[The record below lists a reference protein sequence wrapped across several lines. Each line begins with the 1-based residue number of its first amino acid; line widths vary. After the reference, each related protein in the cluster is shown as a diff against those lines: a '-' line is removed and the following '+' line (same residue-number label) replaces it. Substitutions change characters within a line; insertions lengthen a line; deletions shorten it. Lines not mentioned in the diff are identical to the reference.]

1 MVCQSPNF
9 CDQHHQTPRERLE
22 LFVSVCHA
30 IQHAHQKG
38 IIHRDVKP
46 TNVLVT
52 LHDCRPV
59 AKVIDF
65 GVAKALSQQ
74 LTERTIYTQFAQM
87 LGTPLYMSPE
97 QAEMSGLD
105 IDTRSDIYSLGVLL
119 YELLTGTTPFDRK
132 RLNQAAA
139 DEIRRI
145 IREEEPPRPSTRISQ
160 SGDRLSSIA
169 AQRNTE
175 PAKLT
180 KLIRGDL
187 DWIVMKCLEKDRN
200 RRYETANGLAR
211 DIARFLHDEPVV
223 ARPPSTWYQFN
234 KFARR
239 NKVALLLATAAIV
252 TLLLVVAGLAVS
264 NRLITAER
272 NEKDDA
278 LRQKEA
284 ALAQAE
290 AQRRRAEE
298 NFHKARIAVRGILT
312 QAAMGRGEWAQLPPS
327 VREKFTEE
335 TLNFYQSFVD
345 QESTD
350 PSLQHERAVAY
361 RALSEVHK
369 RLGKF
374 QDAERFIRESI
385 AIQEP
390 LAAAFPE
397 NFEYRKQLAWSHYV
411 LATLTRTS
419 RYHEAELSLQSAV
432 GLYEALLADR
442 PDDVECFLEMLTSYA
457 DLVAVQNAQKAF
469 RQVEQTAARILELVA
484 KAPEKSSTAAD
495 VLAYAGER
503 LWKAGRAREAA
514 LAWSK
519 SLQLNPHNAST
530 HNRFAWLLATCSD
543 PLSRDPRR
551 AVELASTAVELSP
564 SDGNIWNTL
573 GVAFYRAGDWK
584 AAIGALRKSMEL
596 RQGGDSADWFFLA
609 MAEWQMGDKDAA
621 RVWYD
626 KAIDW
631 MDTKQSDNE
640 ELFRFR
646 AEAAQLLGLAQPAK
660 EESTPASESPPRTED
675 DQ

>member
-1 MVCQSPNF
+1 MVCQSPISATSITRRRASGWNYLSQF
-9 CDQHHQTPRERLE
+9 ATLSNMP
-22 LFVSVCHA
+22 
-30 IQHAHQKG
+30 HQKG

-52 LHDCRPV
+52 LHDGRPV

-160 SGDRLSSIA
+160 SGDRLPSIA

-239 NKVALLLATAAIV
+239 NKVALLLATAAIA

-345 QESTD
+345 QESSD

-411 LATLTRTS
+411 LATLTRAS

-442 PDDVECFLEMLTSYA
+442 PDD
-457 DLVAVQNAQKAF
+457 
-469 RQVEQTAARILELVA
+469 RR
-484 KAPEKSSTAAD
+484 
-495 VLAYAGER
+495 VL
-503 LWKAGRAREAA
+503 
-514 LAWSK
+514 
-519 SLQLNPHNAST
+519 P
-530 HNRFAWLLATCSD
+530 
-543 PLSRDPRR
+543 
-551 AVELASTAVELSP
+551 
-564 SDGNIWNTL
+564 
-573 GVAFYRAGDWK
+573 
-584 AAIGALRKSMEL
+584 
-596 RQGGDSADWFFLA
+596 
-609 MAEWQMGDKDAA
+609 
-621 RVWYD
+621 
-626 KAIDW
+626 
-631 MDTKQSDNE
+631 
-640 ELFRFR
+640 
-646 AEAAQLLGLAQPAK
+646 
-660 EESTPASESPPRTED
+660 
-675 DQ
+675 